1 MQSFSARP
9 VRLAALTARWAGIAA
24 SLAVGVQALPALA
37 AGKTD
42 ATQAAQSTTQYAA
55 KSQLGSY
62 LAGRAARS
70 DNDIGAAAAF
80 YETALSR
87 DPGNG
92 VLLGQTFEMEA
103 TEGNWNEAQVLA
115 ARLAKENSDH
125 RMARLFLGIK
135 AFKEQKP
142 AEAEEHFQATAVNPI
157 GELTSNIARAWLKQ
171 SEGKTKEATDLLD
184 QPKQPDWAQ
193 RFYRF
198 HKALLLD
205 AAGKSGEARAVYDR
219 AYKTDGTVLRST
231 LAYAQHLS
239 NSGDAKGAIAV
250 LKANL
255 EKAKGEGHP
264 NVRALLQQ
272 IEAGE
277 VSQLLVSNA
286 SEGMS
291 ELFFGLGEALTG
303 EGGIGP
309 GAMFLQYALYLQP
322 RFPFALATLANVYES
337 ARKHERAIA
346 AYDRIPKGSPLD
358 QAIEIRKAMNLNS
371 LDRVDEAQKL
381 LEAVAGADPRDL
393 KPLDA
398 LGSIMRGH
406 KRYEEAVG
414 YYTRAISLIPKPDAR
429 HWSYYYARGTSY
441 ERLKK
446 WNQAETDLQTALK
459 LAPDQPLV
467 LNYLGY
473 SWIDQGRN
481 LKQGMGLI
489 EKAVRLKP
497 DDGYIVDSLGWAHFR
512 QSNFKEAVKWLE
524 RAVELRPEDP
534 VLNDHLGDAFWRVGR
549 EREARFQWEQ
559 ALTLKPEPEDA
570 EKIAR
575 KLKDGLPPLA
585 QARQQRA
592 VRQVQPAAN
601 PKRNTAVR
609 TQQPFS
615 PFQ

>member
-1 MQSFSARP
+1 MQSFSVRP
-9 VRLAALTARWAGIAA
+9 GRLAVRTAARWAGIAA
-24 SLAVGVQALPALA
+24 SLAVGVHAIPAVA
-37 AGKTD
+37 AGKPE
-42 ATQAAQSTTQYAA
+42 AAQTTTQYEA

-62 LAGRAARS
+62 LAGRVARS

-80 YETALSR
+80 YETALAR

-115 ARLAKENSDH
+115 LRLSKENPEH
-125 RMARLFLGIK
+125 RMSRLFLGIK
-135 AFKEQKP
+135 AFKDKKP
-142 AEAEEHFQATAVNPI
+142 AEAEEHFKATAVNPI
-157 GELTSNIARAWLKQ
+157 GELTSNIARAWLRQ
-171 SEGKTKEATDLLD
+171 AEGKTKDATDLLE

-193 RFYRF
+193 RFYRY

-205 AAGKSGEARAVYDR
+205 VAGKAGEARAVYDR
-219 AYKTDGTVLRST
+219 AYKTDGAVLRST

-239 NSGDAKGAIAV
+239 NAGDAKAAVGV

-277 VSQLLVSNA
+277 VSQLLVSNP

-371 LDRVDEAQKL
+371 LDRVDEARKL
-381 LEAVAGADPRDL
+381 LEAGAAADPRDL

-414 YYTRAISLIPKPDAR
+414 YYTRAISLIAKPDAR
-429 HWSYYYARGTSY
+429 HWSYFYARGTSY

-446 WNQAETDLQTALK
+446 WSQAEADLQTALK

-481 LKQGMGLI
+481 LKQGMALI

-512 QSNFKEAVKWLE
+512 QGNFKEAVKWLE

-534 VLNDHLGDAFWRVGR
+534 VLNDHLGDAFWRNGR

-575 KLKDGLPPLA
+575 KLKDGMPPLT

-592 VRQVQPAAN
+592 VRQVQPATN
-601 PKRNTAVR
+601 GKRNTAVR
-609 TQQPFS
+609 TQQPFN